1 LLAVSLDITGADIG
15 VVRFERVDDI
25 AHREMRR
32 RKTVWPWRY
41 MILTDITADRVDFSN
56 ARRRAQLRTN
66 DPVLQRAQIFRR
78 PFQTVRLS
86 RAGLCFDDIH
96 EDFAET
102 GCNRPH
108 FRFDA
113 FRKLTARRLQ
123 ALIN

>member
-1 LLAVSLDITGADIG
+1 MSAPDRSRKLLRRMALLCTVLVLVITSLSAYI
-15 VVRFERVDDI
+15 
-25 AHREMRR
+25 
-32 RKTVWPWRY
+32 
-41 MILTDITADRVDFSN
+41 
-56 ARRRAQLRTN
+56 
-66 DPVLQRAQIFRR
+66 
-78 PFQTVRLS
+78 RLS
-86 RAGLCFDDIH
+86 RAGLCFNDIH